1 MSCDEHF
8 KALVDCYCNSK
19 FDRFCII
26 ILVIFLIENF
36 ILSLLTY
43 THRHTRIHTHIYIY
57 TCTYVRTNART
68 TSSFQGF
75 TSEEEAITI
84 ANDSAY
90 GLAAA
95 VFSADSTVCD
105 RVSRR
110 MRAGV
115 VWQNC
120 SQVS

>member
-1 MSCDEHF
+1 MHTDTHTH
-8 KALVDCYCNSK
+8 
-19 FDRFCII
+19 
-26 ILVIFLIENF
+26 
-36 ILSLLTY
+36 TY
-43 THRHTRIHTHIYIY
+43 THTHTHTYAHTQTHTHTHTHTHRHTHTYAHTHTHTHTHI
-57 TCTYVRTNART
+57 YVRTNART

-84 ANDSAY
+84 ANDNAY